1 MKRLLR
7 DIIISAGALASF
19 VGVVLATRRPEQ
31 PWTIFQVALFIASG
45 LLAAIAIWVD
55 VKDFR
60 ERPVKYFKGP
70 DAVRRYMYHWINN
83 ASSVAIFSRDLSWV
97 STDDMRNL
105 LRQKARDGEL
115 HLFLPEEIRI
125 SEELQTL
132 GAEVYYY
139 GNIDYVIR
147 SRFTM
152 ININRNDTRVAIGR
166 AQEGKHQV
174 EEFSELTDP
183 AFNLSQDLLEI
194 VKRYSRKPGR
204 VES

>member
-7 DIIISAGALASF
+7 DIIISIGALASF

-31 PWTIFQVALFIASG
+31 PWTVFQIALFVTSG
-45 LLAAIAIWVD
+45 LLTIIAIWVD
-55 VKDFR
+55 VNDFR
-60 ERPVKYFKGP
+60 ERPVKYFKGHE
-70 DAVRRYMYHWINN
+70 AIRRYMYHWISN

-97 STDDMRNL
+97 STDEMRNL

-125 SEELQTL
+125 SEELQAL

-166 AQEGKHQV
+166 AQDGKHRV

-194 VKRYSRKPGR
+194 VKRYSRRPDR
-204 VES
+204 V

>member
-7 DIIISAGALASF
+7 DIIISIGALASF
-19 VGVVLATRRPEQ
+19 IGVVLATRRPDQ
-31 PWTIFQVALFIASG
+31 PWTAFQVMLFIASG
-45 LLAAIAIWVD
+45 LLAAISIAVD

-70 DAVRRYMYHWINN
+70 DAIRRYMYRWIHG
-83 ASSVAIFSRDLSWV
+83 ASGVAIFSRDLSWV

-115 HLFLPEEIRI
+115 HLFLPAEIKI
-125 SEELQTL
+125 SEELEAL

-139 GNIDYVIR
+139 GDIDYVIR

-166 AQEGKHQV
+166 SQDGKHRV
-174 EEFSELTDP
+174 EEFSALTDP
-183 AFNLSQDLLEI
+183 AYNLSQDLLEI
-194 VKRYSRKPGR
+194 VKRFSRKSGR